1 MSSSGSAKQQP
12 HALIFPFPA
21 QGHIN
26 PMMQL
31 AMRLLDEG
39 FFITFVNTDHNHD
52 RMFPKPA
59 ADNVAHF
66 SISPNLRFEHIPD
79 GLPDL
84 HQRLNEQPNGVVE
97 TVAATLALPGP
108 LAKLVRHILNS
119 NESPPLTCILA
130 DACCTW
136 IQDVADQFHIPRVS
150 LWTTPV
156 HASIAYTFQSTLQSL
171 GIIPVKDQSKL
182 QEVVHCIQGITPMK
196 LEDYISF
203 FLVDSTT
210 DFMFQWFLR
219 LSLKRPLEAAW
230 NLDVRHGNPHNM
242 ESTSIRS
249 MWPED
254 RTCKDWLSEHEKAS
268 VIYIAFGSV
277 VNMPEEEVGE
287 LIQGL
292 EESGA
297 PFLWAVRPDQC
308 GAALSRLREKLDSEA
323 VQGKPS
329 SQGML
334 VSWVLQ
340 LAVLTH
346 PSVGL
351 FVSHCGWNS
360 VIESVAGGV
369 PILVKTPGFAEQ
381 SMNAHYIA
389 DVWKIGH
396 RLSNGASASD
406 IKLLIS
412 SLVGDSEEAAS
423 MQGRLSALRQ
433 KALATVCQG
442 GSSMSNFKLFIDDMY
457 RRAAAEAAAAAKQ
470 EHL

>member
-1 MSSSGSAKQQP
+1 MSAKQQP

-39 FFITFVNTDHNHD
+39 FFITFVNTDHNHE
-52 RMFPKPA
+52 RMFPKPT
-59 ADNVAHF
+59 ADNAR
-66 SISPNLRFEHIPD
+66 LRSWF
-79 GLPDL
+79 G
-84 HQRLNEQPNGVVE
+84 
-97 TVAATLALPGP
+97 TY
-108 LAKLVRHILNS
+108 ILNS

-156 HASIAYTFQSTLQSL
+156 HANIAYTFQSTLQSL

-182 QEVVHCIQGITPMK
+182 QEVVHYIQGIAPMK

-203 FLVDSTT
+203 FFVDSTT

-230 NLDVRHGNPHNM
+230 NLGNDFEELESEACAAFKKEVPDFLPTGPLLLIDVRHGNPHDM
-242 ESTSIRS
+242 ESTSIGS

-254 RTCKDWLSEHEKAS
+254 TTCKDWLSKHEKAS

-277 VNMPEEEVGE
+277 VNMLEEEIGE

-297 PFLWAVRPDQC
+297 PFLWAVRPDLR

-329 SQGML
+329 GQGML
-334 VSWVLQ
+334 VSWAPQ

-369 PILVKTPGFAEQ
+369 PILEKTPGFAEQ
-381 SMNAHYIA
+381 SMNAHYIT

-396 RLSNGASASD
+396 RLPNGASASD

-412 SLVGDSEEAAS
+412 
-423 MQGRLSALRQ
+423 
-433 KALATVCQG
+433 
-442 GSSMSNFKLFIDDMY
+442 
-457 RRAAAEAAAAAKQ
+457 
-470 EHL
+470 